1 MTYILLKPQTLDD
14 LTKSPASQ
22 SMHKIE
28 KSWIYY
34 NRHCDWSWITPVLQ
48 KHSPHSQL
56 YLSYLQSLRVLWKA
70 NTLLK
75 ADQNS
80 QHAFC
85 MQCCYRKVSVTNAF
99 NWDTCGKL
107 DKVNPNQLL
116 PQWEFTWNQH
126 KEKESVV
133 HFKGESADIEKVD
146 DSELHVILL
155 TWQTEKM

>member
-1 MTYILLKPQTLDD
+1 M
-14 LTKSPASQ
+14 
-22 SMHKIE
+22 
-28 KSWIYY
+28 
-34 NRHCDWSWITPVLQ
+34 
-48 KHSPHSQL
+48 
-56 YLSYLQSLRVLWKA
+56 
-70 NTLLK
+70 
-75 ADQNS
+75 
-80 QHAFC
+80 
-85 MQCCYRKVSVTNAF
+85 TNAF

-146 DSELHVILL
+146 NSELHVILL